1 MSAQPQFECRVLAGL
16 HQGASALLSP
26 TSDTHSVGPT
36 SDADIV
42 LRDLPV
48 TSAQVRV
55 DGQSWSWSDPEG
67 SLTLALGE
75 ALDLGGVTL
84 QICRAG
90 AAWPASPA
98 LARVQRRPSAAN
110 LNAAG
115 PDPVSDEAASEET
128 DASPEHDTDHTT
140 GDTTDAAATAD
151 TLLDAT
157 AAPAVRNRQ
166 RRLKQMLV
174 ITGLALLACLPLAGA
189 WMASA
194 PSGEDTATT
203 PPPVAEPLAE
213 PVPAVATEA
222 ELTAIEALIV
232 KKGLEDRLEAS
243 LNTDTGRIEITGVVA
258 DDDVLEHFV
267 RALRK
272 AAVRVTLRLLTQ
284 ADFANEVSAL
294 QDDLP
299 EGVKIGAKPIGT
311 VILEGTV
318 ENDAERE
325 SLVVQVENALPMAAE
340 IYVDLKTRAD
350 IAMEKRRQQKAV
362 AVVADPPF
370 PKLLAVVSGPE
381 PFLVMPNGDRVMV
394 GGMVNGFTVMAISD
408 KHIDYQYENGKLLRA
423 AR

>member
-16 HQGASALLSP
+16 HQGASALLSL
-26 TSDTHSVGPT
+26 SDTHSVGPT

-48 TSAQVRV
+48 TSAQVRI

-110 LNAAG
+110 LNAAEA
-115 PDPVSDEAASEET
+115 DPVSDEAVSEET
-128 DASPEHDTDHTT
+128 GASAEHGTDHTT
-140 GDTTDAAATAD
+140 GDSTDAGATAD
-151 TLLDAT
+151 TTLDAT
-157 AAPAVRNRQ
+157 AAPAPRHGQ

-203 PPPVAEPLAE
+203 IPPVAEPLAE
-213 PVPAVATEA
+213 PAPAVATEA
-222 ELTAIEALIV
+222 ELAAIEALIV
-232 KKGLEDRLEAS
+232 EKALEDRLEAI
-243 LNTDTGRIEITGVVA
+243 LNTDTGRIEITGVMA

-267 RALRK
+267 RAVRK
-272 AAVRVTLRLLTQ
+272 TAVRVTLRVLTQ

-311 VILEGTV
+311 VMLEGTV

-325 SLVVQVENALPMAAE
+325 NLVVQVENALPMAAE

-350 IAMEKRRQQKAV
+350 IAMEKRRQKAV